1 MGFSRKQVFVMLG
14 LSIAMSVAAQV
25 VREVGKEK
33 ERERQ
38 AALTRQA
45 DSRVR
50 VAQAVVAAELP
61 AAGPARALRTHVS
74 TVAVADGPKRAGSPL
89 CAYRAADQRRIG
101 RVRSGRPG
109 TDGATELVTV
119 ALDAPAADGAT
130 VVELAAPAEVIAAE
144 CE

>member
-25 VREVGKEK
+25 VREVGTEK
-33 ERERQ
+33 ERERH
-38 AALTRQA
+38 AALARQA
-45 DSRVR
+45 DSLVR
-50 VAQAVVAAELP
+50 VGQAVVAAELP
-61 AAGPARALRTHVS
+61 AMPPVRAPRTHVS
-74 TVAVADGPKRAGSPL
+74 TVAAGDGPKRAGPPL

-109 TDGATELVTV
+109 SDGATELVTV
-119 ALDAPAADGAT
+119 ALDTPVADVAT

>member
-14 LSIAMSVAAQV
+14 LSIAMSVAVQV
-25 VREVGKEK
+25 VREVGKEQ

-38 AALTRQA
+38 AALARQA
-45 DSRVR
+45 DSLVR

-61 AAGPARALRTHVS
+61 ATPPVRAPRTHVS
-74 TVAVADGPKRAGSPL
+74 TVAAGDGPKRAGPPL

-101 RVRSGRPG
+101 RVRSGRHG
-109 TDGATELVTV
+109 SDGATELVTV
-119 ALDAPAADGAT
+119 ALDTPVADVAT